1 MIPIISYLTTVL
13 LFILI
18 VVGYEMTNRQK
29 SDTGRIEKILSN
41 TFLSLCLLFLVL
53 NAIFNT
59 PKK

>member
-1 MIPIISYLTTVL
+1 MIPFISYLTTVL

-18 VVGYEMTNRQK
+18 VVGYEMTNREK
-29 SDTGRIEKILSN
+29 SDTSRIEKILSN
-41 TFLSLCLLFLVL
+41 IFLSLCLLCLVL